1 MSDLQLAEAAEVNG
15 ACHLFSITRASAR
28 TWHTHVELEL
38 PPHYFGSG
46 GYSLPIERTILRPSR
61 VMMMTDFL
69 TAKIR
74 SHRRNIQRYSL
85 SRPASRNLN
94 ANTFISGSRMSRLT
108 WNARRC
114 NHLSLNTQ
122 PEHRLSKTIVEQQAQ
137 PDLQTCLAPNPPRS
151 ATQKLP
157 RRDGNLCSHPN
168 NMAAICKAFRG

>member
-1 MSDLQLAEAAEVNG
+1 
-15 ACHLFSITRASAR
+15 
-28 TWHTHVELEL
+28 
-38 PPHYFGSG
+38 
-46 GYSLPIERTILRPSR
+46 
-61 VMMMTDFL
+61 
-69 TAKIR
+69 
-74 SHRRNIQRYSL
+74 
-85 SRPASRNLN
+85 
-94 ANTFISGSRMSRLT
+94 MSRLT

-137 PDLQTCLAPNPPRS
+137 PDSQTCLAPNPPRS